1 MKVNSIDDYNNYDSK
16 NKRSKDDDIEYNSG
30 KSKNNN
36 NNKSNGHGIK
46 SMSKARIRRLIRQL
60 LIELGENPDREGLR
74 ETPDRVADM
83 YAEIFSGYSLDSELD
98 VTFNEESDMI
108 IVREIQF
115 YSMCE
120 HHILPFFG
128 KAHIAYIPDGKVFGI
143 SKLVRLVEKYAKRL
157 QIQERMTKQI
167 ADELADKVKGVLV
180 VIEGDHMC
188 MRMRGVKNNSKI
200 LTIAYRGE
208 FKSKELRE
216 QAISIIKGYQ
226 EYNSYLGR

>member
-16 NKRSKDDDIEYNSG
+16 NKRSKDNDIEYNSG
-30 KSKNNN
+30 KSNN

-46 SMSKARIRRLIRQL
+46 KMSKARIRRLIRQL

-208 FKSKELRE
+208 FKNKELRE